1 MVFINILGSTEK
13 KIIKKLKKYYRK
25 SITNDMKF
33 LFSIQYTVFDAAN
46 FETAIICKKI
56 KKNKTQNF

>member
-46 FETAIICKKI
+46 FETAIICKK
-56 KKNKTQNF
+56 